1 MRLWLPHPQ
10 QRTLATGLVL
20 AAMLLRAYVP
30 LGFMPASGA
39 PLQLEICPMGLPM
52 QMPAHHL
59 HHHGGQPYVEDCPFG
74 SAPAAG
80 PISHL
85 VVFDPAG
92 QIASPSVPAFS
103 PLRLGVRLERAH
115 QARGPPTRA

>member
-1 MRLWLPHPQ
+1 MRQWLPHLQ
-10 QRTLATGLVL
+10 QRTLATSLVL

-30 LGFMPASGA
+30 LGFMPARGA
-39 PLQLEICPMGLPM
+39 PLQLQICPMGLPM
-52 QMPAHHL
+52 QMPAHHV

-85 VVFDPAG
+85 IVFDPAG

>member
-1 MRLWLPHPQ
+1 MRPWLSHSQ
-10 QRTLATGLVL
+10 RRTLSTGLVL

-39 PLQLEICPMGLPM
+39 PLQLKICPMGLPM
-52 QMPAHHL
+52 QMSAHHL
-59 HHHGGQPYVEDCPFG
+59 RHDGGQPYVEDCPFG
-74 SAPAAG
+74 TAPAAG

-92 QIASPSVPAFS
+92 QIASPSVPALS
-103 PLRLGVRLERAH
+103 PLRLGVRPERAN